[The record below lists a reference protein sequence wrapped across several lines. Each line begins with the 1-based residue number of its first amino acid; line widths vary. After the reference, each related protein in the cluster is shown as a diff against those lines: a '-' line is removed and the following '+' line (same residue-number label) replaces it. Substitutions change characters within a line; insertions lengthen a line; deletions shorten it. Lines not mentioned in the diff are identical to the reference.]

1 MQSREGAML
10 RSPSFGL
17 ANVGQYTMLLLV
29 MPFFASQEH
38 VATNSVTT
46 FAALLVSQRAMQN
59 AGLEKLCGS
68 RTKPEQEHKF
78 EESKIQERKHQGR
91 DSQ

>member
-1 MQSREGAML
+1 ML
-10 RSPSFGL
+10 CSPSFGR
-17 ANVGQYTMLLLV
+17 ADVGQLQHVTFWI

-46 FAALLVSQRAMQN
+46 FAALLVSQRAMQD
-59 AGLEKLCGS
+59 AGLEKLCRS
-68 RTKPEQEHKF
+68 RAKPEQEHQF
-78 EESKIQERKHQGR
+78 EESKIQERNHQCR